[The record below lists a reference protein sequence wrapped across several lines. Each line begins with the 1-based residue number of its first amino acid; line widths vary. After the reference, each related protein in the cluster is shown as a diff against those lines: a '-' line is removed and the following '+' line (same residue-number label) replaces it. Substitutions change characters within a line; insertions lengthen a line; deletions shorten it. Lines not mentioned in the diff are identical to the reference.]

1 MGLECRGGRIPPISI
16 KFLQL
21 AFNKGSTS
29 PIAHH
34 PAELLGRKVIK
45 MWEKWTWEGVAR
57 EKGLK

>member
-29 PIAHH
+29 PIAHY
-34 PAELLGRKVIK
+34 PSKVVE
-45 MWEKWTWEGVAR
+45 EKIY
-57 EKGLK
+57 